1 MHHDEHLLQ
10 LIIDDLAPT
19 QQLLELLKEESLALY
34 GRDMPL
40 LEEILA
46 RKQSLIVLLEQHGKK
61 RSQILISLGLPADH
75 DGLAQL
81 ASFSKLRP
89 PTSCVYSTAE
99 SLRHSI
105 TPRAP
110 PRAWSS
116 QAPAAK
122 PDTGLQRALSKARH
136 MLAKCRLLRVVVFCL
151 EMEEPCST
159 PLMRKMLRSHP
170 RSSPRLWKSP

>member
-1 MHHDEHLLQ
+1 MHHDEYLLQ

-61 RSQILISLGLPADH
+61 RSEILISLGLPADH

-81 ASFSKLRP
+81 ASHSSVGDQLLAQSKELNHLLAQCQDANLLNGQSIQLQQATTANQLRILHGGEP
-89 PTSCVYSTAE
+89 PALYNAQGSTSRLVKPGT
-99 SLRHSI
+99 R
-105 TPRAP
+105 
-110 PRAWSS
+110 S
-116 QAPAAK
+116 QA
-122 PDTGLQRALSKARH
+122 
-136 MLAKCRLLRVVVFCL
+136 
-151 EMEEPCST
+151 
-159 PLMRKMLRSHP
+159 
-170 RSSPRLWKSP
+170 

>member
-40 LEEILA
+40 LEDILA

-61 RSQILISLGLPADH
+61 RSEILISLGLPADH

-81 ASFSKLRP
+81 ASHSSVGDQLLAQSKELNHLLAQCQEANLLNGQSIQLQQATTANQLRILHGGEP
-89 PTSCVYSTAE
+89 LALYNAQGSTSRLVKPST
-99 SLRHSI
+99 R
-105 TPRAP
+105 
-110 PRAWSS
+110 S
-116 QAPAAK
+116 QA
-122 PDTGLQRALSKARH
+122 
-136 MLAKCRLLRVVVFCL
+136 
-151 EMEEPCST
+151 
-159 PLMRKMLRSHP
+159 
-170 RSSPRLWKSP
+170 

>member
-61 RSQILISLGLPADH
+61 RSEILISLGLPADH

-81 ASFSKLRP
+81 ASHSSVGDQLLAQSKELNHLLAQCQEANLFNGQSIQLQQATTANQLRILHGGEP
-89 PTSCVYSTAE
+89 PALYNAQGSTSRLIKPST
-99 SLRHSI
+99 R
-105 TPRAP
+105 
-110 PRAWSS
+110 S
-116 QAPAAK
+116 QA
-122 PDTGLQRALSKARH
+122 
-136 MLAKCRLLRVVVFCL
+136 
-151 EMEEPCST
+151 
-159 PLMRKMLRSHP
+159 
-170 RSSPRLWKSP
+170 

>member
-61 RSQILISLGLPADH
+61 RREILISLGLPADH

-81 ASFSKLRP
+81 ASHSSVGDQLLAQSKELNHLLAQCQDANLLNGQSIQLQQATTANQLRILHGGEP
-89 PTSCVYSTAE
+89 PALYNAQGSTSRLVKPST
-99 SLRHSI
+99 R
-105 TPRAP
+105 
-110 PRAWSS
+110 S
-116 QAPAAK
+116 QA
-122 PDTGLQRALSKARH
+122 
-136 MLAKCRLLRVVVFCL
+136 
-151 EMEEPCST
+151 
-159 PLMRKMLRSHP
+159 
-170 RSSPRLWKSP
+170 

>member
-34 GRDMPL
+34 GRDMPF

-61 RSQILISLGLPADH
+61 RSEILISLGLPADH

-81 ASFSKLRP
+81 ASHSSVGDQLLAQSKELNHLLAQCQEANLLNGQSIQLQQATTANQLRILHGGEP
-89 PTSCVYSTAE
+89 PALYNAQGSTSRLIKPST
-99 SLRHSI
+99 R
-105 TPRAP
+105 
-110 PRAWSS
+110 S
-116 QAPAAK
+116 QA
-122 PDTGLQRALSKARH
+122 
-136 MLAKCRLLRVVVFCL
+136 
-151 EMEEPCST
+151 
-159 PLMRKMLRSHP
+159 
-170 RSSPRLWKSP
+170 

>member
-19 QQLLELLKEESLALY
+19 QHLLELLKEESLALY
-34 GRDMPL
+34 GRDMRL

-81 ASFSKLRP
+81 ASHSSVGDQLLAQSNALNLLLAQCQEANVLNGQSIQLQQATTANQLRILHGGEP
-89 PTSCVYSTAE
+89 PALYNAQGSTSRLVKPST
-99 SLRHSI
+99 R
-105 TPRAP
+105 
-110 PRAWSS
+110 S
-116 QAPAAK
+116 QA
-122 PDTGLQRALSKARH
+122 
-136 MLAKCRLLRVVVFCL
+136 
-151 EMEEPCST
+151 
-159 PLMRKMLRSHP
+159 
-170 RSSPRLWKSP
+170 

>member
-61 RSQILISLGLPADH
+61 RSEILISLGLPADH

-81 ASFSKLRP
+81 ATTPQSAINCWHKAKNSIICSPSARKPTCSTVSRSSFSKPPPPISCAYCTAENLRP
-89 PTSCVYSTAE
+89 C
-99 SLRHSI
+99 I
-105 TPRAP
+105 TPKAP
-110 PRAWSS
+110 PHA
-116 QAPAAK
+116 
-122 PDTGLQRALSKARH
+122 
-136 MLAKCRLLRVVVFCL
+136 
-151 EMEEPCST
+151 
-159 PLMRKMLRSHP
+159 
-170 RSSPRLWKSP
+170 

>member
-1 MHHDEHLLQ
+1 MHHDENLLQ

-19 QQLLELLKEESLALY
+19 QHLLELLKEESLALY

-81 ASFSKLRP
+81 ASHSSVGEQLLAQSKALNHLFLQCQEANLLNGQSIQLQQATTANQLRILHGGEP
-89 PTSCVYSTAE
+89 PALYNAQGSTSRLVKPST
-99 SLRHSI
+99 R
-105 TPRAP
+105 
-110 PRAWSS
+110 S
-116 QAPAAK
+116 QA
-122 PDTGLQRALSKARH
+122 
-136 MLAKCRLLRVVVFCL
+136 
-151 EMEEPCST
+151 
-159 PLMRKMLRSHP
+159 
-170 RSSPRLWKSP
+170 